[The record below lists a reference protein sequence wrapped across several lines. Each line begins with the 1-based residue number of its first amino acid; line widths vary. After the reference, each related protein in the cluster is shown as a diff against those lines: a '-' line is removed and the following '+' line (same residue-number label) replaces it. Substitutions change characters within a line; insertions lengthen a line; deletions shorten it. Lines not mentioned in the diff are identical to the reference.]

1 VGPGCRADQVS
12 SWAAKAGLHLDRD
25 SLGEVHLLA
34 SRYAPGTADLLSLH
48 TVHME
53 RRGNTRS
60 SIDKRLMILRALAR
74 YLSPSSLLDAT
85 RKDIEAFLDTRRNAD
100 GKPIVSRTRY
110 HWLSDFSSFYRWT
123 INEELTDRDPTLAII
138 RPKMRRNLPRPIG
151 DDDLAQAMAGAPP
164 QMRAMLALA
173 AFQGLRV
180 QEIAGL
186 SREDVLDTREPPV
199 LVVVNG
205 KGGHQRIVPLHPEA
219 LSALRCLPMPRSG
232 PLLTR
237 IRGGRH
243 TPATMSKTISD
254 YFAELGIAATAH
266 QLRHWFGTGIYAV
279 SHDIR
284 LTQELLGHQ
293 SPNTTA
299 IYVAWAAVDAAP
311 AVASLR
317 IGHSACI

>member
-1 VGPGCRADQVS
+1 MNGWVRQ
-12 SWAAKAGLHLDRD
+12 AGRHRYSD

-34 SRYAPGTADLLSLH
+34 SRYAAGTADLLSSH
-48 TVHME
+48 AVHME

-60 SIDKRLMILRALAR
+60 SIDVRLMMLRALAR

-110 HWLSDFSSFYRWT
+110 HWLSHFTAFFRWA
-123 INEELTDRDPTLAII
+123 INEELTTRDPTLAIV
-138 RPKMRRNLPRPIG
+138 RPKMRRNLPRPIA

-173 AFQGLRV
+173 AFQGLRC

-205 KGGHQRIVPLHPEA
+205 KGGRQRIVPLHPEA

-237 IRGGRH
+237 IRGGGH
-243 TPATMSKTISD
+243 TPATMSKAISD

-317 IGHSACI
+317 IGHSART